1 MTTIIP
7 KGRGRLIVA
16 DHADSL
22 YITTQLDGAGVA
34 LFIDDP
40 GELQKLC
47 EIAFVA
53 WRKAKKRGRHGSSAK
68 ASSNSTSPK

>member
-1 MTTIIP
+1 MTAIIP

-16 DHADSL
+16 DHPDSL

-40 GELQKLC
+40 EELKKLC
-47 EIAFVA
+47 EAVFRA
-53 WRKAKKRGRHGSSAK
+53 WRRVKRRH
-68 ASSNSTSPK
+68 SPL